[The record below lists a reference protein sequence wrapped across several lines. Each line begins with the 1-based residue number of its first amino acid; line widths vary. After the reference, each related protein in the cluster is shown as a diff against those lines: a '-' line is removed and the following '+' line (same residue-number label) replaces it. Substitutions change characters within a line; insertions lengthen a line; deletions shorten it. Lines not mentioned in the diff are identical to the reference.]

1 MFPYARPV
9 ADAPIRGAAAVILD
23 ADGHVLLVK
32 ENYDRRRWSL
42 PGGAVEPG
50 ESEEDAAIREAA
62 EETGAVVRIHHLIG
76 SYGLDNGFS
85 AAAFLCSIAEG
96 SPAVPT
102 TGEIADVMWWP
113 SAQLPWPRSNLL
125 HYAVPDAVAGRRNV
139 RRVGL
144 PRVS

>member
-1 MFPYARPV
+1 MGE
-9 ADAPIRGAAAVILD
+9 APRRGAAAILFD
-23 ADGHVLLVK
+23 ADGNVLLVK

-50 ESEEDAAIREAA
+50 ESDEEAAVREAA
-62 EETGAVVRIHHLIG
+62 EETGLVVRIHHLVG
-76 SYGLDNGFS
+76 AYGLENGFS

-96 SPAVPT
+96 DPKVPA
-102 TGEIADVMWWP
+102 TGEIAEVRWWP
-113 SAQLPWPRSNLL
+113 ADRLPCPRSNLL